1 MSSYNVINL
10 KEVKQIKKYNIVHI
24 LKNTNEIMYS
34 LKGKDQERLGVYKKE
49 EANSNQITEYTEKK
63 VYFFDGSQITFKNAL
78 SQYNMV
84 DYELRLYNN
93 LEAVVQNNRIYI
105 EPVLCEKIIIIDNIQ
120 SDYEIKYFEVNLNET
135 TNVYNLIIEFEDEI
149 TSNINID
156 ISATILDEADNILT
170 TCQFNISIY
179 VESQIPGEI

>member
-1 MSSYNVINL
+1 MLYHSI
-10 KEVKQIKKYNIVHI
+10 
-24 LKNTNEIMYS
+24 
-34 LKGKDQERLGVYKKE
+34 
-49 EANSNQITEYTEKK
+49 
-63 VYFFDGSQITFKNAL
+63 
-78 SQYNMV
+78 
-84 DYELRLYNN
+84 RLYNN
-93 LEAVVQNNRIYI
+93 LEAVIQNNRIYI
-105 EPVLCEKIIIIDNIQ
+105 EPVFCEKIIIIDNIQ

-156 ISATILDEADNILT
+156 ISANILDEADNILT